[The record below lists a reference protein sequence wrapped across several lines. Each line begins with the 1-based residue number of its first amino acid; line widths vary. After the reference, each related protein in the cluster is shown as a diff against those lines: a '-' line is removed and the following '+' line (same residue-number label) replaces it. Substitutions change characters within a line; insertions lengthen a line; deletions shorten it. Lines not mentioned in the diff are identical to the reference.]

1 MKRLLVFLLAVL
13 TASFA
18 YAQTDARWPAKAVR
32 IVVPFSAG
40 ALTDVVARMY
50 SAELSKR
57 LGVPVIVENKPGAGG
72 VIAAQGVATSPA
84 DGYTLMLVS
93 SAHAV
98 NPSLKKTLPFDTTRD
113 LAGVALVASSPT
125 LVIVNSGASFKT
137 LQELLAAAR
146 ARPGGL
152 NYGSAGIG
160 SATQLAGEY
169 LFMES
174 GTRMNH
180 VPFKGVQEAVT
191 EVLGGR
197 IETAFPPIA
206 LALPMVKDGRL
217 RALATTGNR
226 RSDLLPAVP
235 TVAELGFRD
244 FDYRIWYAFV
254 TRAGVPPAVMTRLAQ
269 EIRAVSDQADLQQKM
284 RAQGLDPT
292 HVELADFDRYILSEI
307 EKLGRIVKAAGIQ
320 PD

>member
-1 MKRLLVFLLAVL
+1 MKKLLVFLFAGLMSSLAQ
-13 TASFA
+13 
-18 YAQTDARWPAKAVR
+18 AQTDARWPAKAIR

-50 SAELSKR
+50 SVELSKR

-72 VIAAQGVATSPA
+72 VIAAQGVASSPA

-98 NPSLKKTLPFDTTRD
+98 NPSLKKSLPFDTTRD

-125 LVIVNSGASFKT
+125 LVIVNSGSSFKT
-137 LQELLAAAR
+137 LQELISAAR
-146 ARPGGL
+146 AKPGAL

-169 LFMES
+169 IFMES

-206 LALPMVKDGRL
+206 LALPMVKDGKL

-226 RSDLLPAVP
+226 RSDLLPSVP
-235 TVAELGFRD
+235 TVAELGFKD

-269 EIRAVSDQADLQQKM
+269 EIRAVSDQSDLQQKM
-284 RAQGLDPT
+284 RTQGLDPT
-292 HVELADFDRYILSEI
+292 HIELADFDRYILSEI

>member
-1 MKRLLVFLLAVL
+1 MKKLLVFLLAAL
-13 TASFA
+13 MGSLAQ
-18 YAQTDARWPAKAVR
+18 AQTDARWPAKAIR

-50 SAELSKR
+50 SVELSKR
-57 LGVPVIVENKPGAGG
+57 LGVSVIVENKPGAGG
-72 VIAAQGVATSPA
+72 VIAAQGVASSPA

-98 NPSLKKTLPFDTTRD
+98 NPSLKKSLPFDTTRD

-125 LVIVNSGASFKT
+125 LVIVNSGSSFKT
-137 LQELLAAAR
+137 LQELISAAR
-146 ARPGGL
+146 AKPGTL

-169 LFMES
+169 IFMES

-206 LALPMVKDGRL
+206 LALPMVKDGKL

-226 RSDLLPAVP
+226 RSDLLPSVP
-235 TVAELGFRD
+235 TVAELGFKD

-284 RAQGLDPT
+284 RTQGLDPT

>member
-1 MKRLLVFLLAVL
+1 MKKLLL
-13 TASFA
+13 TLIFISMTPFA
-18 YAQTDARWPAKAVR
+18 HAQADARWPAKAVR

-50 SAELSKR
+50 SVELSKR
-57 LGVPVIVENKPGAGG
+57 LGTPVIVENKPGAGG
-72 VIAAQGVATSPA
+72 VIAAQGVAASPA

-98 NPSLKKTLPFDTTRD
+98 NPSLKKSLPFDTTRD
-113 LAGVALVASSPT
+113 LAGVVLVASSPT
-125 LVIVNSGASFKT
+125 LVIVNSGSPYKT
-137 LQELLAAAR
+137 FQELVGAAR
-146 ARPGGL
+146 ARPGTL

-160 SATQLAGEY
+160 SATHLAGEY
-169 LFMES
+169 ILMES

-191 EVLGGR
+191 EVLGAR

-206 LALPMVKDGRL
+206 LALPMVRDGKL
-217 RALATTGNR
+217 RALATTGHR
-226 RSDLLPAVP
+226 RSDLLPSVP
-235 TVAELGFRD
+235 TVSELGFKD

-254 TRAGVPPAVMTRLAQ
+254 TRAGVPAPIMTRLAQ
-269 EIRAVSDQADLQQKM
+269 EIRAVSDQAEFQQRM
-284 RAQGLDPT
+284 RTQGLDPT
-292 HVELADFDRYILSEI
+292 HVELADFDRYILGEI
-307 EKLGRIVKAAGIQ
+307 DKLGRIVKAAGIQ

>member
-1 MKRLLVFLLAVL
+1 MKKLLMCVFVGLMAPLAQ
-13 TASFA
+13 
-18 YAQTDARWPAKAVR
+18 AQSDARWPAKAIR

-50 SAELSKR
+50 SVELSRR
-57 LGVPVIVENKPGAGG
+57 LAVPVIVENKPGAGG
-72 VIAAQGVATSPA
+72 VIAAQGVASSPA

-125 LVIVNSGASFKT
+125 LVIVNSASSFKT
-137 LQELLAAAR
+137 LQELISAAR
-146 ARPGGL
+146 AKPGTL

-169 LFMES
+169 MFMES

-206 LALPMVKDGRL
+206 LALPMVKDGKL

-226 RSDLLPAVP
+226 RSDLLPSVP
-235 TVAELGFRD
+235 TVAELGFKD

-254 TRAGVPPAVMTRLAQ
+254 TRAGVPSAVMTRLAQ

-284 RAQGLDPT
+284 RTQGLDPT
-292 HVELADFDRYILSEI
+292 HVELGDFDRYIVAEI